1 MSALFDDKPRVEPL
15 NSSEIAVLVITII
28 AFIIPAYLM
37 LQPSPERSYDMLLY
51 SHTKVGLR
59 AREENMRKHSVAAAA
74 AAAAKRARKGEV
86 ELEAMEDIQTKP
98 KLQSIHI
105 YPVKSCRGIEVA
117 RSRVLPQGLEY
128 DRLFMFAQL
137 KSPFPLSLDSSEVAQ
152 KEHKWEFITQRQFAR
167 LATVKVDLWLPDA
180 NKWRSRQLQAQRI
193 GAKLPLMEPTGYLVM
208 RFPWREGGWRGR
220 LAAALTK
227 LSRGWAAE
235 VEKEIMI
242 PLDFPIAAEIEKK
255 GYVYEEV
262 KIWKET
268 VTALNMSIELPE
280 ELRLY
285 LGVSNKL
292 GLFRVDPNRLREV
305 YRCAP
310 RKKEAGYQPVTGFQD
325 AVGHIP
331 WGEDVITSTSC
342 S

>member
-15 NSSEIAVLVITII
+15 TGSEIAVLVITII
-28 AFIIPAYLM
+28 AFMIPAYLM
-37 LQPSPERSYDMLLY
+37 LSPSPGGSYDILLY
-51 SHTKVGLR
+51 THTKAGVRTG
-59 AREENMRKHSVAAAA
+59 EENKRKHRAAAA
-74 AAAAKRARKGEV
+74 AEKRARSREV
-86 ELEAMEDIQTKP
+86 EPAATEDNQTKP

-137 KSPFPLSLDSSEVAQ
+137 KSPFPLSLDSSEATQ

-180 NKWRSRQLQAQRI
+180 NKWRSKQLEIQRTRME
-193 GAKLPLMEPTGYLVM
+193 LPLIEPTGYLVM
-208 RFPWREGGWRGR
+208 RFPWSGEGWRGT
-220 LAAALTK
+220 LATVLTK
-227 LSRGWAAE
+227 FGRGWAAE

-242 PLDFPIAAEIEKK
+242 PLNFPTAAEIEKK
-255 GYVYEEV
+255 GYVYEDV

-268 VTALNMSIELPE
+268 ITALNISIELPE

-292 GLFRVDPNRLREV
+292 GLFRVDPNKLREV

-310 RKKEAGYQPVTGFQD
+310 REKEAGYQPVTGFQD
-325 AVGHIP
+325 AVNHIP
-331 WGEDVITSTSC
+331 SQKDVTTS
-342 S
+342 